1 MSEDRF
7 QNESLICFSKI
18 RNHETLLM
26 RLVVV
31 TPNGQHASTQK
42 KKKKNKQTK
51 DAQTG

>member
-7 QNESLICFSKI
+7 QNKSLICFSKI
-18 RNHETLLM
+18 CNHETLLI

-31 TPNGQHASTQK
+31 TPNGQHEIHTK
-42 KKKKNKQTK
+42 KTK